1 MDRETNWD
9 GDLCVGSALEQR
21 RVWPDIGE
29 SSAEF
34 SPNRGLN
41 RSLEILWSWA
51 DPSEMPLIE
60 EKGPLYP
67 KWLDVIWTFSR
78 EGIILGETEPS
89 GNTPRASWL
98 WTLLSEDTG
107 QHSGSGGVQ
116 SAHYYD
122 MEPELNV
129 AEVSFRVPECLCLI
143 NSHGRWWGRGRK
155 AHATLVPNEVIPLNL

>member
-51 DPSEMPLIE
+51 GPSEMPLIE

-67 KWLDVIWTFSR
+67 KLLDVIWTFSR

-129 AEVSFRVPECLCLI
+129 AELSFRVPECLCLL

-155 AHATLVPNEVIPLNL
+155 AHATLVPSEVIPLTL